1 MMTVSQEK
9 RKVAIIGGGITGLAA
24 AYYMQK
30 EAKEKG
36 YPLEVILIEA
46 THRLGGKIQTVRKN
60 GFIIERG
67 PDSFLARKKSFGLL
81 AEDLG
86 ISDQLV
92 SNATGQAY
100 ILVND
105 GLYPIPG
112 GSVMGVPTQISPFV
126 TSGLFSWS
134 GKFRAAGDFI
144 LPKSSVNGD
153 QSVGQ
158 FLRRRFGGEVVEN
171 LIEPLLAGIYS
182 GDIDKMSL
190 QATFPQFYKLEQ
202 EHRSLII
209 GSKKTAPKQ
218 PVQKS
223 KEGIFRTFKNGL
235 ETIVEAIEEQ
245 LNPGT
250 VMKGV
255 RVKRFE
261 RVGDKV
267 NLFLNNDSEMLLDQ
281 LIIAT
286 PHLAAL
292 PLFEEHGLMTEF
304 HDMPATS
311 VATVA
316 MAFKEEAVK
325 QEKEGTG
332 FLVSR
337 NSDYSITACTWT
349 HRKWPTTTPEGNVLL
364 RGFVGRPGDE
374 SAVELSD
381 SELEKVVL
389 SDLRKTMKIDQNPLF
404 SVVTR
409 WKNASPQYMVGH
421 KEKVA
426 KAKKEIQEQFP
437 MIKLAGS
444 SYEGLGL
451 PDCVDQGKAAVGE
464 VLEEL
469 FIKTFK

>member
-1 MMTVSQEK
+1 MMSVSGEK

-24 AYYMQK
+24 AFYMQK
-30 EAKEKG
+30 EAKEQG

-46 THRLGGKIQTVRKN
+46 SHRLGGKIQTVRRD

-67 PDSFLARKKSFGLL
+67 PDSFLERKKSFGKF

-86 ISDQLV
+86 IGDQLV
-92 SNATGQAY
+92 ANATGQAY

-105 GLYPIPG
+105 GLHPIPG
-112 GSVMGVPTQISPFV
+112 GSIMGIPTQITPFI

-134 GKFRAAGDFI
+134 GKLRAACDLV
-144 LPKSSVNGD
+144 LPKALGKKD

-158 FLRRRFGGEVVEN
+158 FLRRRFGVEVVEN
-171 LIEPLLAGIYS
+171 LIEPLLSGVYS
-182 GDIDKMSL
+182 GDIYKMSL

-202 EHRSLII
+202 EHRSLIL
-209 GSKKTAPKQ
+209 GSKKTSSKQ
-218 PVQKS
+218 PVKKS

-235 ETIVEAIEEQ
+235 ETIVEAIEAQ
-245 LNPGT
+245 LESGS

-255 RVKRFE
+255 RVERFE
-261 RVGDKV
+261 KEGEQV
-267 NLFLNNDSEMLLDQ
+267 NLFLNNDSEMLFDRV
-281 LIIAT
+281 IFAT

-292 PLFEEHGLMTEF
+292 PLFEEHGLMNDFQE
-304 HDMPATS
+304 MPATS

-316 MAFKEEAVK
+316 MAFKEEAVN

-349 HRKWPTTTPEGNVLL
+349 HRKWPTTTPEGHVLL
-364 RGFVGRPGDE
+364 RGFVGRAGDE

-389 SDLRKTMKIDQNPLF
+389 SDLRQTMKIDQDPLF
-404 SVVTR
+404 TVVTR
-409 WKNASPQYMVGH
+409 WRNASPQYMVGH
-421 KEKVA
+421 KERVA

-451 PDCVDQGKAAVGE
+451 PDCVDQGKAAGNE
-464 VLEEL
+464 IIEDL
-469 FIKTFK
+469 FK

>member
-1 MMTVSQEK
+1 MMTVSGEK

-24 AYYMQK
+24 AFYMQK

-46 THRLGGKIQTVRKN
+46 SHRLGGKIQTVRRD
-60 GFIIERG
+60 GFVIERG
-67 PDSFLARKKSFGLL
+67 PDSFLARKKSFGQL

-86 ISDQLV
+86 ISDQIV
-92 SNATGQAY
+92 ANATGQAY

-105 GLYPIPG
+105 GLHPIPG
-112 GSVMGVPTQISPFV
+112 GSIMGIPTKISPFIS
-126 TSGLFSWS
+126 SGLFSWS
-134 GKFRAAGDFI
+134 GKLRAAGDLV
-144 LPKSSVNGD
+144 LPKETNTDD

-171 LIEPLLAGIYS
+171 LIEPLLSGVYS
-182 GDIDKMSL
+182 GDIYKMSL

-209 GSKKTAPKQ
+209 GSKKTSPKQ
-218 PVQKS
+218 PIKKS

-245 LNPGT
+245 LEPGS

-255 RVKRFE
+255 RVDRFE
-261 RVGDKV
+261 KVGEQVK
-267 NLFLNNDSEMLLDQ
+267 LFLNNDSEMLFDR
-281 LIIAT
+281 IIFAT

-292 PLFEEHGLMTEF
+292 PLFEKHGLMNDF
-304 HDMPATS
+304 QDMPATS

-316 MAFKEEAVK
+316 MAFKQEAVK

-349 HRKWPTTTPEGNVLL
+349 HRKWPTTTPQGHVLL
-364 RGFVGRPGDE
+364 RGFVGRAGDE

-381 SELEKVVL
+381 CELEKVVL
-389 SDLRKTMKIDQNPLF
+389 SDLRQTMKIEQDPLF
-404 SVVTR
+404 TVVTR

-421 KEKVA
+421 KDRVA
-426 KAKKEIQEQFP
+426 KAKKEIQQQFP

-451 PDCVDQGKAAVGE
+451 PDCVDQGKAAGNE
-464 VLEEL
+464 IIKEL
-469 FIKTFK
+469 FIK

>member
-1 MMTVSQEK
+1 MMTVSREK

-24 AYYMQK
+24 AFYLQK

-36 YPLEVILIEA
+36 YPLEVVLIEA
-46 THRLGGKIQTVRKN
+46 SHRLGGKIQTVRKD
-60 GFIIERG
+60 GFVIERG
-67 PDSFLARKKSFGLL
+67 PDSFLARKKSFGIL

-105 GLYPIPG
+105 GLHPIPG
-112 GSVMGVPTQISPFV
+112 GSVMGIPTQISPFV

-134 GKFRAAGDFI
+134 GKLRAAGDFI
-144 LPKSSVNGD
+144 LPKSSVNAD

-209 GSKKTAPKQ
+209 GSKKTTPKQ
-218 PVQKS
+218 PVNKS

-235 ETIVEAIEEQ
+235 ETIVEAIEDQ
-245 LNPGT
+245 LEPGS

-255 RVKRFE
+255 RVERFE

-292 PLFEEHGLMTEF
+292 PLFEEHGLMNDF
-304 HDMPATS
+304 QDMPATS

-316 MAFKEEAVK
+316 MAFKEEAV
-325 QEKEGTG
+325 QQDREGTG

-349 HRKWPTTTPEGNVLL
+349 HRKWPTTTPEGHVLI

-389 SDLRKTMKIDQNPLF
+389 SDLRKTIKIDQNPIF

-409 WKNASPQYMVGH
+409 WKNASPQYVVGH
-421 KEKVA
+421 KERVA
-426 KAKKEIQEQFP
+426 NLKKEIQEYFP
-437 MIKLAGS
+437 MIQLAGS
-444 SYEGLGL
+444 SYDGLGL
-451 PDCVDQGKAAVGE
+451 PDCVDQGKAAVE
-464 VLEEL
+464 KVLENL
-469 FIKTFK
+469 FVNPTK

>member
-1 MMTVSQEK
+1 MMTVSGEK
-9 RKVAIIGGGITGLAA
+9 RKVAVIGGGITGLAA
-24 AYYMQK
+24 AFYLQK
-30 EAKEKG
+30 EAREKG

-46 THRLGGKIQTVRKN
+46 SHRLGGKIQTVRRD
-60 GFIIERG
+60 GFVIERG
-67 PDSFLARKKSFGLL
+67 PDSFLERKKSFGKF

-92 SNATGQAY
+92 ANATGQAY

-105 GLYPIPG
+105 GLHPIPG
-112 GSVMGVPTQISPFV
+112 GSIMGIPTQITPFI

-134 GKFRAAGDFI
+134 GKLRAAGDLV
-144 LPKSSVNGD
+144 LPKDLSKKD

-171 LIEPLLAGIYS
+171 LIEPLLSGVYS
-182 GDIDKMSL
+182 GDIYKMSL

-202 EHRSLII
+202 DHRSLII
-209 GSKKTAPKQ
+209 GSKKTSSKQ
-218 PVQKS
+218 PVKKT

-235 ETIVEAIEEQ
+235 ETIVEAIEAQ
-245 LNPGT
+245 LETNS

-255 RVKRFE
+255 RVERFE
-261 RVGDKV
+261 KVGEQV
-267 NLFLNNDSEMLLDQ
+267 NLFLNNDSKMLFDRV
-281 LIIAT
+281 IFAT

-292 PLFEEHGLMTEF
+292 PLFEDHGLMNDFQE
-304 HDMPATS
+304 MPSTS

-316 MAFKEEAVK
+316 MAFKEEAVH

-349 HRKWPTTTPEGNVLL
+349 HRKWPTTTPEGHVLL
-364 RGFVGRPGDE
+364 RGFVGRAGDE

-389 SDLRKTMKIDQNPLF
+389 SDLRQTMKIDQDPLF
-404 SVVTR
+404 TVVTR

-421 KEKVA
+421 KERVA
-426 KAKKEIQEQFP
+426 NAKKEIHEQFP

-451 PDCVDQGKAAVGE
+451 PDCVDQGKAAGNE
-464 VLEEL
+464 IIQEL
-469 FIKTFK
+469 FLKK

>member
-1 MMTVSQEK
+1 MMTVSGEK
-9 RKVAIIGGGITGLAA
+9 RKVAVIGGGITGLAA
-24 AYYMQK
+24 AFYLQK
-30 EAKEKG
+30 EAREKG

-46 THRLGGKIQTVRKN
+46 SHRLGGKIQTVRRD
-60 GFIIERG
+60 GFVIERG
-67 PDSFLARKKSFGLL
+67 PDSFLERKKSFGKF

-92 SNATGQAY
+92 ANATGQAY

-105 GLYPIPG
+105 GLHPIPG
-112 GSVMGVPTQISPFV
+112 GSVMGIPTQISPFI

-134 GKFRAAGDFI
+134 GKLRAAGDFV
-144 LPKSSVNGD
+144 LPRAASKGD
-153 QSVGQ
+153 QSVGK

-171 LIEPLLAGIYS
+171 LIEPLLSGVYS

-209 GSKKTAPKQ
+209 GSKKMAPKQ
-218 PVQKS
+218 PVKKS

-235 ETIVEAIEEQ
+235 ETIVEAIETQ
-245 LNPGT
+245 LESGS

-255 RVKRFE
+255 RVERFE
-261 RVGDKV
+261 KVGDQL
-267 NLFLNNDSEMLLDQ
+267 NLFLNNDCEMLFDRV
-281 LIIAT
+281 IFAT

-292 PLFEEHGLMTEF
+292 PIFEEHGLMNDFQE
-304 HDMPATS
+304 MPATS

-316 MAFKEEAVK
+316 MAFKEEAVN

-349 HRKWPTTTPEGNVLL
+349 HRKWPTTTPVGHVLL
-364 RGFVGRPGDE
+364 RGFVGRAGDE

-381 SELEKVVL
+381 SELEKIVL
-389 SDLRKTMKIDQNPLF
+389 SDLRQTMKIDQDPLF
-404 SVVTR
+404 TVVTR
-409 WKNASPQYMVGH
+409 WKKASPQYMVGH
-421 KEKVA
+421 KERVA

-451 PDCVDQGKAAVGE
+451 PDCVDQGKAAVNE
-464 VLEEL
+464 IIEEL
-469 FIKTFK
+469 FLNK

>member
-1 MMTVSQEK
+1 MMTVSGEK
-9 RKVAIIGGGITGLAA
+9 RKVAVIGGGITGLAA
-24 AYYMQK
+24 AFYLQK

-46 THRLGGKIQTVRKN
+46 SHRLGGKIQTVRRD
-60 GFIIERG
+60 GFVIERG
-67 PDSFLARKKSFGLL
+67 PDSFLERKKSFGQF
-81 AEDLG
+81 AKDLG

-92 SNATGQAY
+92 ANATGQAY

-105 GLYPIPG
+105 GLHPIPG
-112 GSVMGVPTQISPFV
+112 GSVMGIPTQISPFI

-134 GKFRAAGDFI
+134 GKLRAAGDFV
-144 LPKSSVNGD
+144 LPKASVKGD

-171 LIEPLLAGIYS
+171 LIEPLLAGVYS

-209 GSKKTAPKQ
+209 GSKKIAPKQ
-218 PVQKS
+218 PVKKS

-235 ETIVEAIEEQ
+235 ETIVEAIEAQ
-245 LNPGT
+245 LEPDT
-250 VMKGV
+250 VIKGV
-255 RVKRFE
+255 RVDRFE
-261 RVGDKV
+261 KVGEQV
-267 NLFLNNDSEMLLDQ
+267 NLFLNNDAEMLFDRV
-281 LIIAT
+281 IFAT

-292 PLFEEHGLMTEF
+292 PVFEEHGLMTDF
-304 HDMPATS
+304 QDMPATS

-316 MAFKEEAVK
+316 MAFKEDAVS
-325 QEKEGTG
+325 QENEGTG

-349 HRKWPTTTPEGNVLL
+349 HRKWPTTTPEGHVLL

-374 SAVELSD
+374 STVELSD
-381 SELEKVVL
+381 SELEKIVL
-389 SDLRKTMKIDQNPLF
+389 SDLKQTMKIKEDPLF
-404 SVVTR
+404 TVVTR
-409 WKNASPQYMVGH
+409 WKKASPQYMVGH
-421 KEKVA
+421 KERVA
-426 KAKKEIQEQFP
+426 KAKKELEEHFP

-451 PDCVDQGKAAVGE
+451 PDCVDQGKAAGTE
-464 VLEEL
+464 IIEEL
-469 FIKTFK
+469 FLNK

>member
-1 MMTVSQEK
+1 MMTVSGEK
-9 RKVAIIGGGITGLAA
+9 RKVAVIGGGITGLAA
-24 AYYMQK
+24 AFYMQK

-46 THRLGGKIQTVRKN
+46 SHRLGGKIQTVRRD
-60 GFIIERG
+60 GFVIERG
-67 PDSFLARKKSFGLL
+67 PDSFLARKKSFGQF

-92 SNATGQAY
+92 ANATGQAY

-105 GLYPIPG
+105 GLHPIPG
-112 GSVMGVPTQISPFV
+112 GSVMGIPTKISPFIS
-126 TSGLFSWS
+126 SGLFSWS
-134 GKFRAAGDFI
+134 GKLRAAGDLV
-144 LPKSSVNGD
+144 LPKETRTGD

-171 LIEPLLAGIYS
+171 LIEPLLSGVYS
-182 GDIDKMSL
+182 GDIYKMSL

-209 GSKKTAPKQ
+209 GSKKTSAKQ
-218 PVQKS
+218 PVKKS

-235 ETIVEAIEEQ
+235 ETIVEAIEAQ
-245 LNPGT
+245 LNSDS
-250 VMKGV
+250 VLKGV
-255 RVKRFE
+255 RVERFE
-261 RVGDKV
+261 KVGEQV
-267 NLFLNNDSEMLLDQ
+267 NLFLNNDTEMLFDRV
-281 LIIAT
+281 IFAT

-292 PLFEEHGLMTEF
+292 PLFEEHGLMNDFQE
-304 HDMPATS
+304 MPATS

-316 MAFKEEAVK
+316 MAFKEEAVN

-349 HRKWPTTTPEGNVLL
+349 HRKWPTTTPEGHVLL
-364 RGFVGRPGDE
+364 RGFVGRAGDE

-389 SDLRKTMKIDQNPLF
+389 SDLRQTMKIEQDPLF
-404 SVVTR
+404 TVVTR

-421 KEKVA
+421 KDRVIKT
-426 KAKKEIQEQFP
+426 KNEIQQQFP

-451 PDCVDQGKAAVGE
+451 PDCVDQGKAAGNE
-464 VLEEL
+464 VIKEL
-469 FIKTFK
+469 F

>member
-1 MMTVSQEK
+1 MSQEK

-24 AYYMQK
+24 AFYMQK

-36 YPLEVILIEA
+36 YPLEVVLIEA
-46 THRLGGKIQTVRKN
+46 THRLGGKIQTVRKD

-67 PDSFLARKKSFGLL
+67 PDSFLARKKSFGIL

-105 GLYPIPG
+105 GLHPIPG
-112 GSVMGVPTQISPFV
+112 GSVMGIPTQISPFV

-134 GKFRAAGDFI
+134 GKIRAAGDFI
-144 LPKSSVNGD
+144 LPKSSVNAD
-153 QSVGQ
+153 QSVGK

-209 GSKKTAPKQ
+209 GSKKTTPKL
-218 PVQKS
+218 PVHKS

-235 ETIVEAIEEQ
+235 ETIVEAIEDQ
-245 LNPGT
+245 LEPGS

-255 RVKRFE
+255 RVERFE
-261 RVGDKV
+261 KVGDKV

-286 PHLAAL
+286 PHLAAI
-292 PLFEEHGLMTEF
+292 PLFEEHGLMIDLQ
-304 HDMPATS
+304 DMPATS

-316 MAFKEEAVK
+316 MAFKEEAV
-325 QEKEGTG
+325 QQDREGTG

-349 HRKWPTTTPEGNVLL
+349 HR
-364 RGFVGRPGDE
+364 
-374 SAVELSD
+374 
-381 SELEKVVL
+381 
-389 SDLRKTMKIDQNPLF
+389 
-404 SVVTR
+404 
-409 WKNASPQYMVGH
+409 
-421 KEKVA
+421 
-426 KAKKEIQEQFP
+426 
-437 MIKLAGS
+437 
-444 SYEGLGL
+444 
-451 PDCVDQGKAAVGE
+451 
-464 VLEEL
+464 
-469 FIKTFK
+469 